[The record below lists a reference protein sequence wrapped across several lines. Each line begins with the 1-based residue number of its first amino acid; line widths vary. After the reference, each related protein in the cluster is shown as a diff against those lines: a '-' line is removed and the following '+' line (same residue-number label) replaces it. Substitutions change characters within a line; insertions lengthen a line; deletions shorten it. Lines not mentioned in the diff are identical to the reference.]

1 MTTEVAAHSL
11 FSGPDRGLLENV
23 VLRHDNGVITDI
35 SAGAP
40 PATSPRSLVLPAF
53 VNAHDHARPTASSF
67 GALGMPLESW
77 ILRSALGTPVDPYL
91 TAASAL
97 ARSAR
102 AGCAAMM
109 IHYTRPSG
117 TMPLV
122 EEAGAIARAAS
133 DVGIRIAFALAV
145 RDQNPVVYG
154 DEEPVLSGLSK
165 DDRSTIEQLFV
176 RAPMSPKAYIELTDA
191 IAAAIAGPK
200 VDVQLGPAGVQWC
213 SKPLLEAVAENSA
226 QTGRRIHMHLLE
238 TIYQRAWADQHFP
251 QGIVRYLH
259 DIGFLSERLTLAHC
273 IHARPDEIEMIAASG
288 ARIVTNFSSNMHLR
302 SGLAPIAA
310 AHKCGCAIAVGVDG
324 LGARRGRRRAARDA
338 AGADDARRSRF
349 PAHLDHFRIPRR
361 SPSPTAARR
370 PARRERVRWYLAH
383 QPISSP
389 SISIGLTATR
399 SCRSMPSIFY
409 SRAAM
414 RRCCAMWLWM
424 GEPSSA
430 TAAVP
435 ASIFRPSSRNCAG
448 STAPTPRRY
457 PAFNAPGRRS
467 RRRCRAGSKRISIA
481 VRPSRFQVVESHSC
495 KQAASEQQLAL
506 RALHVFRKAEQNSTC
521 IGIPSRFH
529 VRQQET
535 DRRRLRW

>member
-1 MTTEVAAHSL
+1 MTMEVSAHNL
-11 FSGPDRGLLENV
+11 FSGADRGLLENV
-23 VLRHDNGVITDI
+23 VLRHDNGIITDI

-40 PATSPRSLVLPAF
+40 PASGPRSLILPAF
-53 VNAHDHARPTASSF
+53 INAHDHARPTASSF

-117 TMPLV
+117 TMPLL
-122 EEAGAIARAAS
+122 EEADAIARAAS

-165 DDRSTIEQLFV
+165 DDRSTIEQLFI
-176 RAPMSPKAYIELTDA
+176 RAPMSANAYIELTDA
-191 IAAAIAGPK
+191 IAAAIGGPK

-226 QTGRRIHMHLLE
+226 RTGRRIHMHLLE
-238 TIYQRAWADQHFP
+238 TIYQRAWADRHYP
-251 QGIVRYLH
+251 QGIVRHLH

-324 LGARRGRRRAARDA
+324 LALDEDDDVLREMRLVQMMHGGLGFQRTWTTSEFLALAIANGRN
-338 AGADDARRSRF
+338 
-349 PAHLDHFRIPRR
+349 
-361 SPSPTAARR
+361 
-370 PARRERVRWYLAH
+370 
-383 QPISSP
+383 
-389 SISIGLTATR
+389 AT
-399 SCRSMPSIFY
+399 
-409 SRAAM
+409 
-414 RRCCAMWLWM
+414 
-424 GEPSSA
+424 G
-430 TAAVP
+430 
-435 ASIFRPSSRNCAG
+435 
-448 STAPTPRRY
+448 
-457 PAFNAPGRRS
+457 APGTGALVSGAPADFVTIDLDRLDRDQIMPVDAIDLLFARGNAS
-467 RRRCRAGSKRISIA
+467 LLRDVVVDGRTIASDGRCTGVDLPAIEQELRGIYRANAKA
-481 VRPSRFQVVESHSC
+481 LSC
-495 KQAASEQQLAL
+495 LQRAWSPLSASLQGWFEANLDC
-506 RALHVFRKAEQNSTC
+506 R
-521 IGIPSRFH
+521 
-529 VRQQET
+529 
-535 DRRRLRW
+535 